1 MRFRDALFPIVL
13 ALSAASNVAGQF
25 PQMLFIRDTHPESSS
40 SAGITAAGCR
50 AEDAVVQWGRFWNGM
65 DNAVPA
71 ANDSL
76 MCYKG
81 FQAFCDLK
89 IHGDTVQIRVTY
101 RESGEFDMVLNEGVA
116 TIRERH
122 PKCGKA
128 KLAELCANY
137 KSDSTKSNVVCSGS
151 VITYNLD
158 GDFKC
163 IDKKDFAEKID
174 IRYVCD
180 YWIVARDP
188 WNKLE
193 HITDI
198 EEKR

>member
-71 ANDSL
+71 A
-76 MCYKG
+76 
-81 FQAFCDLK
+81 K

-193 HITDI
+193 RITDI